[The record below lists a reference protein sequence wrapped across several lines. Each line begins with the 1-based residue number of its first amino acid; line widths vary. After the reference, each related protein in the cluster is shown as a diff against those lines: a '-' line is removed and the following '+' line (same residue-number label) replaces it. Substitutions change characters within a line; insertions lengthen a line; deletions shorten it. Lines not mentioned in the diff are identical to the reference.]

1 MRSFQSGLLWG
12 AIAALL
18 RTFTRDRR
26 GSVSLYVATAIVPLV
41 GIVGVSI
48 DAARGYLVKSRLSSA
63 VDAAALAGGR
73 IYGSAYRDTDI
84 QKYFDSNFPAGYM
97 NAVIDPLAIAT
108 NDVSRTLVVS
118 TQATIP
124 TTFMRLLGFTT
135 MSASAQAEATLESK
149 SVEVSLVLDVTTSM
163 TGTKLTDLKA
173 AANELVDIVVQDQ
186 QTPFYSK
193 ISIIPYS
200 MSVNV
205 GTYATAVRGT
215 YTTSPSLCTYPAAP
229 TCRDYRFPRKDSP
242 SQMTTQTIST
252 CVTERA
258 GPNIFTDVAPST
270 APLGRNFPAPG
281 THNPCPANNTIVPL
295 TSNKTTLHNKINI
308 LQASGSSGGHIGV
321 AWGWYLISPNFGY
334 LWPAASQPALY
345 SDETVLK
352 VVILMTD
359 GEYNSIYLNGV
370 IARNSTSGSGGDQ
383 YKINADATNGST
395 YYQSQQLCAAMKAAG
410 VIIYT
415 VGLDIVSGPTGVE
428 AHELVEKCATSPA
441 HVYLPANGTELKQA
455 FRAIAMRV
463 SVLRLS
469 K

>member
-1 MRSFQSGLLWG
+1 MRIFQSDWLWS
-12 AIAALL
+12 AVAALL

-73 IYGSAYRDTDI
+73 IYGSAFRDADI
-84 QKYFDSNFPAGYM
+84 QKYFDTNFPPNYM
-97 NAVIDPLAIAT
+97 NAVIDPLVIAT
-108 NDVSRTLVVS
+108 NDASRTLVVS

-149 SVEVSLVLDVTTSM
+149 SVEVSLVLDITGSM
-163 TGTKLTDLKA
+163 SGQRIIDLKS

-193 ISIIPYS
+193 IAIIPYS
-200 MSVNV
+200 NSVNV
-205 GTYATAVRGT
+205 SSTYANLVRGT
-215 YTTSPSLCTYPAAP
+215 YTTSPSTCSYPAAP
-229 TCRDYRFPRKDSP
+229 TCQRYRFPNYSP
-242 SQMTTQTIST
+242 TNNTTLNTTFTISN
-252 CVTERA
+252 CVTERT
-258 GPNIFTDVAPST
+258 GPQAYTDAAPSV
-270 APLGRNFPAPG
+270 AFVGKHYPPAASAENG
-281 THNPCPANNTIVPL
+281 CPSATIMPL
-295 TSNKTTLHNKINI
+295 TSNRTTLHSRING
-308 LQASGSSGGHIGV
+308 LSVTGSTAGHIGL
-321 AWGWYLISPNFGY
+321 AWGWYMISPNFGY
-334 LWPAASQPALY
+334 LWPASQPAPY
-345 SDETVLK
+345 SDETVIK

-359 GEYNSIYLNGV
+359 GDFNTVHYNGV
-370 IARNSTSGSGGDQ
+370 IARNSTSGSGS
-383 YKINADATNGST
+383 NADHINHDSHNGNAYAQAT
-395 YYQSQQLCAAMKAAG
+395 QLCNAMKTAG
-410 VIIYT
+410 VIVYT
-415 VGLDIVSGPTGVE
+415 VGFAIASTPAAVSIMQT
-428 AHELVEKCATSPA
+428 CATSPA
-441 HVYLPANGTELKQA
+441 HAYLPDNGTELKQA